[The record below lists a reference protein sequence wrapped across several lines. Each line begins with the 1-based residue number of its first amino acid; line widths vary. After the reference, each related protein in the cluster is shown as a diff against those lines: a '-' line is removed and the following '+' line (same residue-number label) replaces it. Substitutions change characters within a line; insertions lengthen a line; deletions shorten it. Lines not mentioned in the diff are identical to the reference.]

1 VPKINLDLMKLFEYV
16 SKLHKQSIDRFYEIQ
31 REYYETN
38 ILDEE
43 IQEVVD
49 LPICVNCSTGC
60 DNSATFC
67 AISICSSYIHAYE
80 NLKVGDVIEKIRERR
95 CTAILN
101 FEQFSFIFEYLNI
114 YAQKFYREKIEE
126 IF

>member
-1 VPKINLDLMKLFEYV
+1 M
-16 SKLHKQSIDRFYEIQ
+16 LHKQSIDRYNEIR
-31 REYYETN
+31 REYFESNT
-38 ILDEE
+38 LKE
-43 IQEVVD
+43 IQEVATW
-49 LPICVNCSTGC
+49 PICVNCSTGC

-67 AISICSSYIHAYE
+67 AISICLSYIHAYE
-80 NLKVGDVIEKIRERR
+80 HLKVGDVIEKIRERR

-101 FEQFSFIFEYLNI
+101 FEQFSFIFEFLNI